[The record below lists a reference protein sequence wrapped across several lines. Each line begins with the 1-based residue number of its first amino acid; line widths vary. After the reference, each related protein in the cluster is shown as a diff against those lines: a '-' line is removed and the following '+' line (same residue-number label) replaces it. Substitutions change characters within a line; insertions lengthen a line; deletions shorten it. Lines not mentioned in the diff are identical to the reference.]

1 LGLSQILLHQDS
13 TRHYGAFFWQLAG
26 VDAQV
31 LLSNPAILPQWA
43 ILVMCESW
51 LANAVLTCEA

>member
-1 LGLSQILLHQDS
+1 LLHQDS